1 MSKVLTA
8 PTAIIM
14 VGGVVVG
21 EAKTLNISENFRRG
35 RVTGIGRA
43 NPLEVP
49 FLEFSGTVNASFYNI
64 DYSAHPF
71 GHSSILRKTDTSSAF
86 FSTMLLQEVGFDL
99 ILTQRKPDLANFPPE
114 GRDPNT
120 QIIQEIPDLVFAKI
134 PNCFITSDG
143 FNLNEGQISERNGTF
158 EFTDGIY
165 FSV

>member
-8 PTAIIM
+8 PTAVIM
-14 VGGVVVG
+14 VGQTVVG

-43 NPLEVP
+43 NPIEVP

-71 GHSSILRKTDTSSAF
+71 GHSGILRKTDTSSAF

-99 ILTQRKPDLANFPPE
+99 ILMEKKPDIANFAPE

-120 QIIQEIPDLVFAKI
+120 QIIQEVENVFAKI